1 MDINIDATKD
11 KVIINFKPMLVR
23 TTRMESSL
31 VTEDIK
37 SKRPVRNV
45 IYTVLDDIL
54 HEVKMGDLKQIDPKR
69 YEETMESITE
79 ARTLNNVAKTIEESV
94 HMKMAEIYYI
104 LA

>member
-45 IYTVLDDIL
+45 IYTVFKD
-54 HEVKMGDLKQIDPKR
+54 HRRKRPYENGRDLLYFGMIELSPKNIG
-69 YEETMESITE
+69 EQS
-79 ARTLNNVAKTIEESV
+79 
-94 HMKMAEIYYI
+94 
-104 LA
+104 